1 MKQKYSA
8 GIVKILI
15 LAFLVIT
22 MFNSIFAQ
30 FQMEWGSQETIN
42 ETWIQINLSTYF
54 IDPIIVAT
62 PEYSS
67 TTANFGIEVQI
78 TNITNTSFM
87 IKSSDENF
95 GSLDNITAHYIALE
109 RGSWELPGS
118 GIKIEAGSIT
128 TNKIGSRSIGWD
140 CPTEGEIINFAN
152 AFDSNP
158 LVLATKASNNNPTT
172 WSTTFKH
179 GLASNGDSVGSSQM
193 CIGHSFS
200 KAISPGPF
208 TNQEDLNWIAIDQGD
223 GFLGGVEFEVLWQ
236 LQDSGDSGGNWINGY
251 ADPRP
256 FTQSWN
262 HAWIDAPNIILGGIT
277 SVAGT
282 DGGWAVI
289 HDTGNNAEIEIFVDE
304 PNERAH
310 AGSESGGG
318 FAFTNGSFVEA
329 PSSINWT
336 TKSFDIGFGVITN
349 GNISSSTT
357 IETYKN
363 HNNILVSCISGN
375 CSNIISNF
383 TTININHGNNYIIDF
398 TCTNQTTGTFNAQ
411 YALESNEDTTQDI
424 LNVSCQIFKEFG
436 DINVTLNS
444 PTADII
450 RQVAQNQTIEI
461 EVDITCSGDFN
472 TTCGNV
478 TAYPRYNGS
487 ILDLGDG
494 SDGDVVINAA
504 NTIINDY
511 TYLAGNELSG
521 TTTITV
527 NDASSFSLDDS
538 VLIIQMQNG
547 SGIGNA
553 GQYEYATITA
563 ISGNDI
569 TLSNPLSNSY
579 GSGTFNSALSS
590 VTQIVRIPQYR
601 SLTINSGGSI
611 TAPSWDGFNG
621 GIVVFKSQG
630 TTLLEGEINV
640 SEKGFRGGT
649 CGACG
654 NNNWGTQGE
663 GYLGIGG
670 NSLTPNGN
678 GGGGG
683 YGPTGYGGEGG
694 AGGGHATNGGNS
706 ISTFPATGGNSIGE
720 INLSN
725 TIFFGGGAGAG
736 GDNDGVTPFPEN
748 IDGGGIVIIFSKQII
763 NGTIEANG
771 ETGIY
776 GGSPGGVTGSGAGG
790 SILINSEIIENTS
803 FIALG
808 GPAVPGSSPDVGG
821 AGGDGRIALNYA
833 QYSPQIST
841 PGTGL
846 ETTIASG
853 QIIISDTLGD
863 KPLWSLDPQ
872 YQTCMNMA
880 EGDTCT
886 LTWEINASGDI
897 NSSHLIDVYIESNVP
912 VVNTDNSENF
922 TIIITD
928 NIIPEITLLNPN
940 NLEKILTNKTT
951 INLTFLIEDDDLN
964 LNCTIYVNSLVN
976 STQSCNTNVN
986 ETYQLPI
993 SRGKYNW
1000 SISVIDSLNNT
1011 VNSSVFE
1018 FTIIK
1023 NSSKYISKNITWL
1036 SSNIYYTNITFI
1048 DRISSQENTKILTTI
1063 DNSLTGGSYNPLFD
1077 YSFSFSNFELLYWN
1091 TTNSNNI
1098 AYSTTSGNEYY
1109 IRREF
1114 RIGLE

>member
-1 MKQKYSA
+1 MKQKYST

-22 MFNSIFAQ
+22 MFNTIFAQ

-62 PEYSS
+62 PQYSS

-179 GLASNGDSVGSSQM
+179 GLASNGDSVSSSQM

-251 ADPRP
+251 GDPRP

-262 HAWIDAPNIILGGIT
+262 HAWIGAPNIILGGIT

-289 HDTGNNAEIEIFVDE
+289 HDTGNTGSIRIFVDE

-318 FAFTNGSFVEA
+318 FAFNNASFVEA
-329 PSSINWT
+329 TPSINWT
-336 TKSFDIGFGVITN
+336 TNSFDIGFGVITN

-363 HNNILVSCISGN
+363 HNNISVSCISGN

-383 TTININHGNNYIIDF
+383 TTININHSSSHNIYF
-398 TCTNQTTGTFNAQ
+398 TCTNQTTGIFNAQ
-411 YALESNEDTTQDI
+411 YALESNEDTSQDI

-436 DINVTLNS
+436 DINVTLKS
-444 PTADII
+444 PTPSII

-461 EVDITCSGDFN
+461 EVDITCTGDIN
-472 TTCGNV
+472 TSCGNI

-487 ILDLGDG
+487 SLNLGDG
-494 SDGDVVINAA
+494 SDGDVVINTA

-538 VLIIQMQNG
+538 ILIIQMQNG

-563 ISGNDI
+563 ISGND
-569 TLSNPLSNSY
+569 
-579 GSGTFNSALSS
+579 
-590 VTQIVRIPQYR
+590 
-601 SLTINSGGSI
+601 
-611 TAPSWDGFNG
+611 
-621 GIVVFKSQG
+621 
-630 TTLLEGEINV
+630 
-640 SEKGFRGGT
+640 
-649 CGACG
+649 
-654 NNNWGTQGE
+654 
-663 GYLGIGG
+663 
-670 NSLTPNGN
+670 
-678 GGGGG
+678 
-683 YGPTGYGGEGG
+683 
-694 AGGGHATNGGNS
+694 
-706 ISTFPATGGNSIGE
+706 
-720 INLSN
+720 
-725 TIFFGGGAGAG
+725 
-736 GDNDGVTPFPEN
+736 
-748 IDGGGIVIIFSKQII
+748 
-763 NGTIEANG
+763 
-771 ETGIY
+771 
-776 GGSPGGVTGSGAGG
+776 
-790 SILINSEIIENTS
+790 
-803 FIALG
+803 
-808 GPAVPGSSPDVGG
+808 
-821 AGGDGRIALNYA
+821 
-833 QYSPQIST
+833 
-841 PGTGL
+841 
-846 ETTIASG
+846 
-853 QIIISDTLGD
+853 
-863 KPLWSLDPQ
+863 
-872 YQTCMNMA
+872 
-880 EGDTCT
+880 
-886 LTWEINASGDI
+886 
-897 NSSHLIDVYIESNVP
+897 
-912 VVNTDNSENF
+912 
-922 TIIITD
+922 
-928 NIIPEITLLNPN
+928 
-940 NLEKILTNKTT
+940 
-951 INLTFLIEDDDLN
+951 
-964 LNCTIYVNSLVN
+964 
-976 STQSCNTNVN
+976 
-986 ETYQLPI
+986 
-993 SRGKYNW
+993 
-1000 SISVIDSLNNT
+1000 
-1011 VNSSVFE
+1011 
-1018 FTIIK
+1018 
-1023 NSSKYISKNITWL
+1023 
-1036 SSNIYYTNITFI
+1036 
-1048 DRISSQENTKILTTI
+1048 
-1063 DNSLTGGSYNPLFD
+1063 
-1077 YSFSFSNFELLYWN
+1077 
-1091 TTNSNNI
+1091 
-1098 AYSTTSGNEYY
+1098 
-1109 IRREF
+1109 
-1114 RIGLE
+1114 